1 MLTIPFL
8 KAVQGVRVYF
18 KNSADILR
26 KMQEVMDSPDTP
38 TFRRLRIGSPQSGW
52 PTFTSVHLDVNNHQS
67 FSRIAEKRI
76 HVHRVGSRSTPDI
89 MISFKKYTL
98 EVTIHIV

>member
-8 KAVQGVRVYF
+8 KAVQDVRVYL
-18 KNSADILR
+18 KNSDVLR
-26 KMQEVMDSPDTP
+26 EMQEVMDSPDPP
-38 TFRRLRIGSPQSGW
+38 TFRRLRIGSPQRGW
-52 PTFTSVHLDVNNHQS
+52 PAFTGVRLGVNGHQS

-89 MISFKKYTL
+89 MIFFQKVHT
-98 EVTIHIV
+98 

>member
-8 KAVQGVRVYF
+8 KAVQDVRVYL

-26 KMQEVMDSPDTP
+26 EMQEVMDSPDTP

-52 PTFTSVHLDVNNHQS
+52 PTFTSVHLDVNDHQS
-67 FSRIAEKRI
+67 FQ
-76 HVHRVGSRSTPDI
+76 G
-89 MISFKKYTL
+89 L
-98 EVTIHIV
+98 